1 VISLKVKDL
10 MTKEVISVNRT
21 TAIKK
26 VVRIFSESA
35 FGSLPVVGE
44 EKKIVGIIT
53 KKDLLMTFLPEYFD
67 LLEDVSFIED
77 FGLLEESLSLLEEGL
92 LLVDDVMS
100 KKVVTIKEDES
111 LFKAVALMI
120 QSDVRR
126 LPVVDEENKL
136 VGIITQTHV
145 CQAILRKGK

>member
-1 VISLKVKDL
+1 MKVKDL
-10 MTKEVISVNRT
+10 MTKEVISVSRT
-21 TAIKK
+21 KPIKE
-26 VVRIFSESA
+26 VVQIFSESA
-35 FGSLPVVGE
+35 FGSLPVVNQ

-67 LLEDVSFIED
+67 LLEDISFIED
-77 FGLLEESLSLLEEGL
+77 FGLLEESLLLEEGL

-100 KKVVTIKEDES
+100 KKVVTIGEDES
-111 LFKAVALMI
+111 LFKAVALMV

-126 LPVVDEENKL
+126 LPVVDKENKL
-136 VGIITQTHV
+136 VGIITQTHI